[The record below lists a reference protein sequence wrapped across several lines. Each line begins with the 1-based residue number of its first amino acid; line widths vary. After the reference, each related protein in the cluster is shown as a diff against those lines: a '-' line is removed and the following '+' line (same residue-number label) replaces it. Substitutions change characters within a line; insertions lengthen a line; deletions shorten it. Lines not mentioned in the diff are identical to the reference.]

1 MTVSPR
7 KVTVTIDVS
16 GHAPRGCR
24 LVSADLFVP
33 TEVETDP
40 ILWCCVP
47 GGGMS
52 RDYFDLDVAPS
63 VGPYSM
69 ARFAAER
76 GHMVL
81 TIDPPGVGQSDLPDD
96 GYELTPRA
104 VADVLHFVVTDTI
117 RRLAV
122 GEIPG
127 VGPTEFRITL
137 GVGHSAGG
145 LWWRASRGA
154 TGRTE
159 RCRSSDS
166 RTSGFQRC

>member
-16 GHAPRGCR
+16 GHAPPGCR

-33 TEVETDP
+33 TEAEADQDR

-52 RDYFDLDVAPS
+52 RDYFDLDVAPA

-76 GHMVL
+76 GHVVL
-81 TIDPPGVGQSDLPDD
+81 TIDPPGVGLSDLPD
-96 GYELTPRA
+96 
-104 VADVLHFVVTDTI
+104 
-117 RRLAV
+117 V
-122 GEIPG
+122 G
-127 VGPTEFRITL
+127 
-137 GVGHSAGG
+137 
-145 LWWRASRGA
+145 
-154 TGRTE
+154 
-159 RCRSSDS
+159 
-166 RTSGFQRC
+166 